1 MTSTPTALF
10 HGVRRNSRTATAL
23 IIVAAALVVIGSY
36 GFLVAVNRGSARFY
50 LGNVVVF
57 AIALVPYL
65 LCAVIWLRTR
75 SKSRAGELA
84 GITTSGLL
92 LLFALASSA
101 WRITTDS
108 WGGDMQGLFVFLEA
122 CVVSFGVIVISL
134 FSYWIWRIAENEPQ
148 LSIREN

>member
-1 MTSTPTALF
+1 MRVTRPAGT
-10 HGVRRNSRTATAL
+10 RRAWTCQR
-23 IIVAAALVVIGSY
+23 GS
-36 GFLVAVNRGSARFY
+36 GDRSSPPNFNRGSARFY

-92 LLFALASSA
+92 LLFALASLFKQVA
-101 WRITTDS
+101 VVIALCCCMGGLMARTT
-108 WGGDMQGLFVFLEA
+108 GRNA
-122 CVVSFGVIVISL
+122 CATILGVIALVWAI
-134 FSYWIWRIAENEPQ
+134 
-148 LSIREN
+148 IR